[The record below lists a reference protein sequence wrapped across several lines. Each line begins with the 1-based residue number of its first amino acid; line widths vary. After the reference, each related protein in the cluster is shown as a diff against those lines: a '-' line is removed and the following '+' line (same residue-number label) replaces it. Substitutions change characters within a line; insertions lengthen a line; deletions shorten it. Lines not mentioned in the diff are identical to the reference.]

1 MKQLSKDIKARV
13 AQATVELDETGGRG
27 VLVEGD
33 LIITAAHC
41 IAVSE
46 EMSPGQVDN
55 ETLII
60 TSNGSQSIL
69 VQVLAAEPVQDIAAL
84 GGIGGHY
91 PSSPEDV
98 ERFEIFCENTTPL
111 PICQRE
117 FEFEFPIF
125 IYDHKARWLTGKAD
139 PTRSR
144 YLHYIHL
151 DQPTIEQGASGSP
164 VVNDTGELLGILVRE
179 GAPPGFFILIPRPH
193 LTLPVWV
200 VKILNR
206 TKHNYR

>member
-1 MKQLSKDIKARV
+1 MAPVTLSKDIKARV
-13 AQATVELDETGGRG
+13 TQATVELDETGGRG

-41 IAVSE
+41 IPVTE
-46 EMSPGQVDN
+46 EMSPGQADN
-55 ETLII
+55 ETLIK
-60 TSNGSQSIL
+60 TSNGSQDIW
-69 VQVLAAEPVQDIAAL
+69 VEILAAEPVVDIAAL
-84 GGIGGHY
+84 GGIRGHY
-91 PSSPEDV
+91 PSGSDEGK
-98 ERFEIFCENTTPL
+98 RFETFCENTTPL

-125 IYDHKARWLTGKAD
+125 IYDHKARWLTGKAER
-139 PTRSR
+139 TRSR

-151 DQPTIEQGASGSP
+151 DQPTIERGASGSP
-164 VVNDTGELLGILVRE
+164 VVNDTGELLGIVVRE

-206 TKHNYR
+206 KE